1 MISILE
7 STSLS
12 TTTYVSGAFV
22 ALGLLLLALRRV
34 FDRRGV
40 EHISGPPSPSF
51 LFGHDYAYACQ
62 EEACSLEFQW
72 MREYGATW
80 RTRGAF
86 GRDVLMT
93 VDPKAIQHIMQK
105 SSYNYT
111 KKMTFVH
118 SAWLLSGPG
127 IVTVL
132 GKVHQRHRK
141 IMNPAFSAAH
151 LRTFLPLFQR
161 IASKLSDKWKGELVA
176 TGELNALLNRWLSRA
191 TLDVIGEA
199 AFNYDYNALDGAG
212 RSPIAKGYE
221 DIFKDVDYLPNKATV
236 LFRATWDYI
245 PAPVLKLIRY
255 IPIHPWTRLRNLND
269 LFRQYGW
276 RIIREQGPN
285 MDTEKKSTTKDIM
298 SILIKANSSED
309 PKSRLDDEEIIA
321 EMFTLTLAGHE
332 TTSNTLSFLLYE
344 LSRHQEYQARMRT
357 EIRGVRARI
366 TARGG
371 NEFTIEDLES
381 LTLTMNAIKET
392 LRFHSIVVGMPRV
405 PEKDDVIPLAH
416 PISSTTG
423 EVITEIPVRA
433 GQVIHVSFAGYHR
446 LPDVWGEDA
455 DVWNPD
461 RFFRIETGKQTNVG
475 VFSNFV
481 STAAGVRAC
490 IGWRFSLIEMQAFVT
505 ELVENFQFDPPAEKV
520 EIQRA
525 FAGFVFGMFPVVK
538 GQADRG
544 GAMPIRISLAQ

>member
-7 STSLS
+7 PTRP
-12 TTTYVSGAFV
+12 TTIYLSGAFV
-22 ALGLLLLALRRV
+22 AFGLLLLVVRRI
-34 FDRRGV
+34 FDRRGIK
-40 EHISGPPSPSF
+40 HILGPPSPSV

-62 EEACSLEFQW
+62 EEACTLEFKW
-72 MREYGATW
+72 MREYGSTW
-80 RTRGAF
+80 RTRAAF
-86 GRDVLMT
+86 GNDVLMT

-111 KKMTFVH
+111 KKKTFVH

-132 GKVHQRHRK
+132 GKDHQRHRK

-151 LRTFLPLFQR
+151 LRSFLPLFQR
-161 IASKLSDKWKGELVA
+161 IAGKLSDKWKGELMA
-176 TGELNALLNRWLSRA
+176 TGELNILLNRWLSRA

-199 AFNYDYNALDGAG
+199 AFNYDYDALDGGG
-212 RSPIAKGYE
+212 RSAISKGYE
-221 DIFKDVDYLPNKATV
+221 DILKDVDYLPSKAMV

-245 PAPVLKLIRY
+245 PGPLLKLIRY
-255 IPIHPWTRLRNLND
+255 IPVHPWTRLRDLND
-269 LFRQYGW
+269 LFREYG
-276 RIIREQGPN
+276 RKIIREQGPN
-285 MDTEKKSTTKDIM
+285 TDMEKKSTSKDIM

-332 TTSNTLSFLLYE
+332 TTSSTLSFLLYE
-344 LSRHQEYQARMRT
+344 LSRNQEYQVRMRD
-357 EIRGVRARI
+357 EIRSVRARI

-405 PEKDDVIPLAH
+405 PEKDDVIPLSH
-416 PISSTTG
+416 PITSTTG
-423 EVITEIPVRA
+423 EVVTEIPVRA
-433 GQVIHVSFAGYHR
+433 GQVVHLSFAGYHR
-446 LPDVWGEDA
+446 LPEVWGEDA
-455 DVWNPD
+455 NVWNPD

-475 VFSNFV
+475 VFANLMTFS
-481 STAAGVRAC
+481 AGVRAC
-490 IGWRFSLIEMQAFVT
+490 IGWRFSIIEMQAFLA

-520 EIQRA
+520 EIQCA
-525 FAGFVFGMFPVVK
+525 LAAFVFGMFPVVK
-538 GQADRG
+538 GQADLG
-544 GAMPIRISLAQ
+544 GAMPIRISFAQ